1 MIGFLIGLVVMYF
14 VCGFAVKSIIEGVH
28 VSFGN
33 LLVIDTKWDLFLT
46 LLIWPR
52 FVFEAVVDV
61 EIAQRQRED
70 RELGQYGE
78 LDADE
83 EVPDEDGLN

>member
-1 MIGFLIGLVVMYF
+1 MIEFLLGLVVMYF
-14 VCGFAVKSIIEGVH
+14 VCGYSVRSIIKGVC
-28 VSFGN
+28 VSFDN
-33 LLVIDTKWDLFLT
+33 LRVIETKWDLFLT

-83 EVPDEDGLN
+83 EVPDEDELN